1 MVETRSTMDVHKEAR
16 TIIIEANKSGNMD
29 AVRVQAIPPK
39 VWGEVCTTL
48 DCQRLLQYN
57 RLLLQTSF
65 MREMEAI
72 IAEKEKAEQPAFTHR
87 KIQEA
92 VPVPVPAQARPPM
105 LDLTNVN
112 QQQQQPMLEEVYYA
126 DRSSDGHRRDRR
138 HTLTTDE
145 WSHIDYLV
153 GDPGQMLNQLK
164 GVRMSP
170 ERAFEVRNKILR
182 KTLVDPEIDDSDKL
196 IARIN
201 QLIDKGLISHDLSV
215 NILLS
220 CIAYGKEG
228 TMQRIESG
236 QILKPLGVYNVSSR
250 KRPEERKTKPQA
262 KQTAANSTHKKKYPG
277 NSANQNR
284 RGSLPK
290 TTEATKNRSQGTK

>member
-1 MVETRSTMDVHKEAR
+1 MVETRSTLDVHKEAR
-16 TIIIEANKSGNMD
+16 NIILEANKSGNMD
-29 AVRVQAIPPK
+29 VVRVQAIPPK
-39 VWGEVCTTL
+39 TWGEVCTTL

-57 RLLLQTSF
+57 RVLLTTSF
-65 MREMEAI
+65 IKELEAV
-72 IAEKEKAEQPAFTHR
+72 IAAKEKAEQPAFTHR

-92 VPVPVPAQARPPM
+92 VPAQPVRPPV
-105 LDLTNVN
+105 LDLTSVQN
-112 QQQQQPMLEEVYYA
+112 QQQSMNAQPVLEEVYYS

-145 WSHIDYLV
+145 WSHIDYMM
-153 GDPGQMLNQLK
+153 GDPGQMLSQLK

-170 ERAFEVRNKILR
+170 DKAFEVRNKILR

-196 IARIN
+196 ITRIN
-201 QLIDKGLISHDLSV
+201 QLIDQGLISHDLSV

-228 TMQRIESG
+228 TMHRIETG

-250 KRPEERKTKPQA
+250 KRPDERKAKPQA
-262 KQTAANSTHKKKYPG
+262 KQNAAN
-277 NSANQNR
+277 
-284 RGSLPK
+284 
-290 TTEATKNRSQGTK
+290 AT